1 MKLLP
6 FRLFLL
12 SFMLLTFGSVWG
24 QLDYRINS
32 YKPTDYHSAPQVRA
46 IAQDS
51 NSLFYFALKTG
62 VLVFD
67 GERWDIIGIGDE
79 EAVWSLKEE
88 RGRIYVGT
96 DNDFGFLQASDTAPA
111 EFVSLSP
118 DSVVGQVERILF
130 DTKGSGYFQSSNKI
144 YTIYEDK
151 TERLSCISDTAKI
164 SFCFLVGEELY
175 VQLEKA
181 GLNKL
186 VDGKLQPVS
195 IGYDLVNNKILAHA
209 EFNGEHFF
217 AIDGVGLLSGKE
229 LHRLSPIDGLKFS
242 TDMIH
247 TLTPCGNN
255 LLAAGTYGEGVYLLD
270 RNFSLVKNINTS
282 RGLNDGVVSAQLCDA
297 DGNLWVG
304 SNYGLNSILINTAV
318 TSIIL
323 KDHGLSS
330 IEDIIEYQN
339 ELYLATQSGAY
350 RMVQNQNTVSF
361 YKIPVTDNDT
371 YGLLNFDTGIRKLLM
386 IAMNDAICY
395 WSGEKMHRLADC
407 GPYGL
412 IEDATDSNRLFVGN
426 YNGLSSIRWDGTSFT
441 DEGYFSGADLDIPS
455 MAYSKEGT
463 LYLGTQNDGMYSC
476 VVEGSQIEV
485 AQIPLFKGAHVSL
498 KRIGEEMFAGT
509 DKGLYRQNT
518 TGWEKLTLSAEAC
531 SFEEYG
537 VHRVF
542 QFSDELVGLALY
554 NGFDFELGCW
564 SFDGTAH
571 PLNHDLKLYRSLPHA
586 GFTDN
591 RGKCWLGGNDRLI
604 CIDTK
609 FEHGSPGVRK
619 AAIRS
624 FNVAGEQ
631 RFAAGVSALEEL
643 MFNFGASTYTFNFYL
658 NDFSSPQENRY
669 SYKLIGQDTGW
680 SAWSTQPF
688 ASYTNLSEGSY
699 ELLVRG
705 KTALGEPTET
715 ASIRFEVLPPW
726 YRTWWAYSAYFILFL
741 FVIRLLVQLQTKRL
755 KARQAEL
762 EEEVNKATVEI
773 RNQKDEIESLFEE
786 VTDSIR
792 YAKHIQNSILPSD
805 ELMKQAFPDHFVLYK
820 PKDIVSG
827 DFYWAS
833 IINGKSYV
841 AAVDCTGHGVP
852 GAFMSMLGASGLNNA
867 VNDQTFEKPG
877 EILDALSSYAYSN
890 LNKGEK
896 KNHAN
901 DGMDMS
907 LVAIDGVSG
916 TMETAGAFNP
926 IVVVRDQELT
936 TIKGDRYSIGSNNE
950 KGLFQTRTMDLQK
963 GDMIYLFSDGY
974 QDQFGGEKGKKFMT
988 KNLKL
993 LFKQIAAMDV
1003 HRQKNELQEALEKWK
1018 GELEQIDDILVI
1030 GILFN

>member
-1 MKLLP
+1 MKPQYSNLL
-6 FRLFLL
+6 LL
-12 SFMLLTFGSVWG
+12 AIMLLTLGSAWG

-32 YKPTDYHSAPQVRA
+32 YQPTDYNSAPQVRA

-79 EAVWSLKEE
+79 QAVWSLNYDG
-88 RGRIYVGT
+88 GRIYVGA

-118 DSVVGQVERILF
+118 DTIVGQIERILF
-130 DTKGSGYFQSSNKI
+130 DTKGVGYFQGSNKI
-144 YTIYEDK
+144 YTHHGEK

-164 SFCFLVGEELY
+164 SYCFLIGEEFY
-175 VQLEKA
+175 VQLEKV

-186 VDGKLQPVS
+186 VDGKLQLVS
-195 IGYDLVNNKILAHA
+195 IGYDLNKNKILAHA
-209 EFNGEHFF
+209 EFNGEHVL
-217 AIDGVGLLSGKE
+217 AIDGVGLVSGKE
-229 LHRLSPIDGLKFS
+229 VHRLSPIDGLKFS
-242 TDMIH
+242 MDMIH

-270 RNFSLVKNINTS
+270 GNFSLVQNINTS

-304 SNYGLNSILINTAV
+304 SNYGLNSILVNTAV

-323 KDHGLSS
+323 KDHGLS
-330 IEDIIEYQN
+330 IIQDIIEYQN
-339 ELYLATQSGAY
+339 ELYLATQSGVY
-350 RMVQNQNTVSF
+350 RMEHNRDTVSF
-361 YKIPVTDNDT
+361 NKIPVTDNDT
-371 YGLLNFDTGIRKLLM
+371 YGLLNFDIGIRKLLM
-386 IAMNDAICY
+386 IATNDAICF
-395 WSGEKMHRLADC
+395 WDGEKVHRIADC

-412 IEDATDSNRLFVGN
+412 IEDATDSNRLLVGN
-426 YNGLSSIRWDGTSFT
+426 YNGLSSIRWNGTSFT
-441 DEGYFSGADLDIPS
+441 DEGYFSGADLDIVS
-455 MAYSKEGT
+455 TAYSKEGT
-463 LYLGTQNDGMYSC
+463 LYLGTGKDGMYSC
-476 VVEGSQIEV
+476 TMEGSQIEI
-485 AQIPLFKGAHVSL
+485 AQIPLFKGAHVVL
-498 KRIGEEMFAGT
+498 KRIGEELFAGT
-509 DKGLYRQNT
+509 DKGLYR
-518 TGWEKLTLSAEAC
+518 KSAEGWDKLALSTGVC

-564 SFDGTAH
+564 SFDGTDH
-571 PLNHDLKLYRSLPHA
+571 PLNHDLKLYSSLPHA
-586 GFTDN
+586 GFTDD

-609 FEHGSPGVRK
+609 FEHSSPGVRK
-619 AAIRS
+619 VAIRS
-624 FNVAGEQ
+624 FDVAGEQ
-631 RFAAGVSALEEL
+631 RFVTRVAASEEL
-643 MFNFGASTYTFNFYL
+643 TFNFGSSSYTFNFYL
-658 NDFSSPQENRY
+658 NDFSSPEENRY
-669 SYKLIGQDTGW
+669 SYKLIGQDTDW
-680 SAWSTQPF
+680 SDWSTQPF

-705 KTALGEPTET
+705 KTAFGEVTES

-726 YRTWWAYSAYFILFL
+726 FRTWWAYSVYFILFL

-805 ELMKQAFPDHFVLYK
+805 ELMKQAFPDHFVLYL

-833 IINGKSYV
+833 IKNDRSII

-867 VNDQTFEKPG
+867 VNDQNLEKPG
-877 EILDALSSYAYSN
+877 EILDALSTYAYSN

-896 KNHAN
+896 RDHAN

-907 LVAIDGVSG
+907 LVSFDWKSKK
-916 TMETAGAFNP
+916 MEFAGAFNSA
-926 IVVVRDQELT
+926 VLVRGEELT
-936 TIKGDRYSIGSNNE
+936 TIKGDRRSIGSESE
-950 KGLFQTRTMDLQK
+950 KEFFRTETAEIKKD
-963 GDMIYLFSDGY
+963 DMIYLFSDGY
-974 QDQFGGEKGKKFMT
+974 QDQFGGQKGKKFMI
-988 KNLKL
+988 KNLKK
-993 LFKQIAAMDV
+993 LFQRIAKMDV
-1003 HRQKNELQEALEKWK
+1003 LDQRKELLNVLLEWR
-1018 GELEQIDDILVI
+1018 GQYEQVDDILVI
-1030 GILFN
+1030 GILCK